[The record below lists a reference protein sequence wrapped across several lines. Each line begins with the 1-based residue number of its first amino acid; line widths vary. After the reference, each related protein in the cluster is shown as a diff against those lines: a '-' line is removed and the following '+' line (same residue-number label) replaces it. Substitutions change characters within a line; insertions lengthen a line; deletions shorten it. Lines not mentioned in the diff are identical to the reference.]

1 MMTDHTDH
9 WIAAGVTLLTLL
21 AYSLL
26 ILMIAGCGA
35 TVATPAQ
42 PAAYRA
48 CQPPPGAVVVVC
60 K

>member
-1 MMTDHTDH
+1 MTDH

-26 ILMIAGCGA
+26 ILLIAGCGA